1 VFNDKRI
8 RVIHKAI
15 DLAEGRYRMNINLS
29 IDVATTDNQTVLTV
43 KGEIDAYTAPLL
55 KEKLLPATA
64 KEAEKIVV
72 DLNDVTYMDSTG
84 LGVFI
89 SALKST
95 KEHGSTLTLVNLQ
108 ERVHRLFKITSLDSI
123 ISIDTT
129 TRGGE

>member
-1 VFNDKRI
+1 MFNDKHI